1 MVSEILAIS
10 AAWSRAVVGAVAEL
24 DPWTRHAFDVGTELF
39 LGAFA
44 LLFIASWW
52 RARSIDAR
60 TVGLALF
67 APVATVIAY
76 LVSRSLKEV
85 VEQQRPCQAMPDLPA
100 VATCPPAGDWSFPSN
115 HAAIAGACAAALVI
129 AWRRIAVV
137 VAVFAAVEA
146 FSRVVVG
153 VHYPHDVTVGLLVGA
168 LVATLVSLAL
178 ARPLTLLV
186 ERLERID
193 PLRPLLRAEARV
205 LPDHEDHTRDRTLA
219 GV

>member
-10 AAWSRAVVGAVAEL
+10 AGWSRAVVGAVAEL
-24 DPWTRHAFDVGTELF
+24 DPWAQYAFDVGTELF
-39 LGAFA
+39 LGVFA
-44 LLFIASWW
+44 LLFVASWW
-52 RARSIDAR
+52 RARSVDAR

-76 LVSRSLKEV
+76 LVNGSLKEV

-100 VATCPPAGDWSFPSN
+100 VAACPPAGDWSFPSN
-115 HAAIAGACAAALVI
+115 HAAIAGACAAALII

-168 LVATLVSLAL
+168 LVATVVSLAL
-178 ARPLTLLV
+178 ARPLTALV
-186 ERLERID
+186 ERLARID
-193 PLRPLLRAEARV
+193 PLRPLLSTERGPRPASDDES
-205 LPDHEDHTRDRTLA
+205 RDRTLA